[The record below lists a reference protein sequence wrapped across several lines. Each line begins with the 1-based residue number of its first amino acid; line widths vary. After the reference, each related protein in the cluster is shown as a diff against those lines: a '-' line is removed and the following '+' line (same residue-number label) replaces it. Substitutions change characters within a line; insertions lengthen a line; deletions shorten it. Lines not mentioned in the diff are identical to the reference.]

1 MRAAPP
7 ARSQTLAPPLLH
19 TPLYRALQCSLTRP
33 WPHAYSHTP
42 QAADF
47 QAAAQTPQPRASPAQ
62 VRCHLFPTWMLVAVS
77 LLYGPLL
84 LKTWKV
90 CKVFEP

>member
-1 MRAAPP
+1 MPSPRRP
-7 ARSQTLAPPLLH
+7 QLH
-19 TPLYRALQCSLTRP
+19 T
-33 WPHAYSHTP
+33 
-42 QAADF
+42 
-47 QAAAQTPQPRASPAQ
+47 SPAQ

>member
-19 TPLYRALQCSLTRP
+19 TLLYRALQCSLTRP

-42 QAADF
+42 QAA
-47 QAAAQTPQPRASPAQ
+47 AQPRASPAQ